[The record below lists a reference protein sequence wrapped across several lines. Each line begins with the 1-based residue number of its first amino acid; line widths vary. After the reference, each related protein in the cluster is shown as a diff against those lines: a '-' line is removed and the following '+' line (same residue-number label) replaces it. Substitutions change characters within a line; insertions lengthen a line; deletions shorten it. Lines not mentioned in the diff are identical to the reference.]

1 MFTAVPNLQAC
12 ANSWAV
18 NLDANDIWS
27 YWSVTYVI
35 SFTHLSP
42 FQKRKDGHFCEDTRV
57 GTKVWEVKYSVTRP
71 MIKPPTQ
78 PMVAQIKAL
87 WPKTSTFP
95 WKLTWNR
102 VEPDV
107 FPLVHVQVLT
117 LVLGVLQAWGSF
129 ATWEQCWLATSKEH
143 QYKSLS
149 RWRIVAEKNG
159 SHPTTGNRWL
169 DDFPP
174 GRPWRE
180 YHGSWLGAHLP

>member
-1 MFTAVPNLQAC
+1 MQLLYPKAKPWMMFTAVPNLQAC

-42 FQKRKDGHFCEDTRV
+42 FQKRKDEHFCEDTRV

-78 PMVAQIKAL
+78 PMVAQIKASQGRKHQ
-87 WPKTSTFP
+87 PGT

-107 FPLVHVQVLT
+107 FPLGPCPGSNVSS
-117 LVLGVLQAWGSF
+117 WGAAGLRIF
-129 ATWEQCWLATSKEH
+129 CNVRAMLACYVKRTSI
-143 QYKSLS
+143 QKS
-149 RWRIVAEKNG
+149 
-159 SHPTTGNRWL
+159 
-169 DDFPP
+169 D
-174 GRPWRE
+174 
-180 YHGSWLGAHLP
+180 